1 MSAPSVPIDRPV
13 VVRGAPG
20 TVKSVDGPRLR
31 DWIGPVARAVA
42 VRPGLWPTALRQTGV
57 LARPGWWRR
66 RPWLPVPDPDY
77 FRFRLVTQYGDPDH
91 APEPADVV
99 AYLHW
104 CRSYRAALR

>member
-1 MSAPSVPIDRPV
+1 M
-13 VVRGAPG
+13 
-20 TVKSVDGPRLR
+20 KSVDGPRLR

-42 VRPGLWPTALRQTGV
+42 ARPGLWRTAVRQV
-57 LARPGWWRR
+57 LLLARPGWWHR
-66 RPWLPVPDPDY
+66 RPWLPLPDAEY

-91 APEPADVV
+91 LPEPADVV